1 LYPDFVTGDYLRH
14 NKKSKDMNIRTEK
27 MEEIRQLIG
36 SGNKMDNPLT
46 IFINSDKKGC
56 FVVYPENRHKGFIT
70 INEVNKLRETYPDVK
85 VIWFL
90 NNPVP
95 EEDYKGQEPE
105 MWAMSRFVRKA
116 IDHTT
121 DSIYSNEEL
130 EKRGILFGFIEKNG
144 RKDLSVEFIEPQ
156 P

>member
-1 LYPDFVTGDYLRH
+1 MDEYLNIIKRH
-14 NKKSKDMNIRTEK
+14 KRMNTRTEK
-27 MEEIRQLIG
+27 MEEIRQFIV

-46 IFINSDKKGC
+46 IFINSDKKGG
-56 FVVYPENRHKGFIT
+56 FVVYPEDRHKDLIT
-70 INEVNKLRETYPDVK
+70 INEVNKLRETYPDVR